1 MEPAGEDGA
10 ALRALGE
17 YLEDEVSLEVGEGM
31 AAFEA
36 AACLWREKH

>member
-1 MEPAGEDGA
+1 MEPVGEDGA
-10 ALRALGE
+10 ALRTLGE
-17 YLEDEVSLEVGEGM
+17 YLEDEVTLEVSECM